1 MKTDRIQ
8 SLADPSRQSD
18 QTIQKMIRLNSD
30 GIVFRS
36 LFLKTGM
43 YQKKKFIALEKPAL

>member
-18 QTIQKMIRLNSD
+18 QTIQKLIRLNSD
-30 GIVFRS
+30 GIVSISFTI
-36 LFLKTGM
+36 LKNWHVS
-43 YQKKKFIALEKPAL
+43 KKKNLLR